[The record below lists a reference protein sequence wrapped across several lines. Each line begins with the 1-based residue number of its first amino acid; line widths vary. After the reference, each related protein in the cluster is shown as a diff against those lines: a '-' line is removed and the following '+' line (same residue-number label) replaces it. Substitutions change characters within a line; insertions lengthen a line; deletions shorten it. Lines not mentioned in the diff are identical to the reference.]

1 MSQPEDKD
9 NEIEGVLGRMEREFG
24 PRRPREGEVDEPPPV
39 ARPLPPGAAPGGP
52 AYPPMPP
59 PRVARPRARPR
70 ASMALLWAIVL
81 IYVVSCMLS
90 GSLFQPDGRIL
101 GLLGWKQNDLIA
113 AGEYWRLLSATFL
126 HASLIH
132 IFFNSYALYSLGPE
146 AERIYGTGRFLI
158 LYFLS
163 GLAGSVA
170 SYLFSPAPAVGASG
184 AIFGLIG
191 GLGVFYYLSRG
202 ALGDFGRQQVQG
214 MVAIAIINLLI
225 GISVP
230 GIDNWGH
237 LGGLVGGA
245 LAGLALAPRVKIDQQ
260 LYPPVLLRRSPP
272 YGWAGALGLLAA
284 LAALVALLPPAS

>member
-9 NEIEGVLGRMEREFG
+9 NEIDGVLGRMEREFG
-24 PRRPREGEVDEPPPV
+24 PRRPREGEVDEPPPA
-39 ARPLPPGAAPGGP
+39 ARPLPPGAAPGAP

-191 GLGVFYYLSRG
+191 GLGIFYYLSRG